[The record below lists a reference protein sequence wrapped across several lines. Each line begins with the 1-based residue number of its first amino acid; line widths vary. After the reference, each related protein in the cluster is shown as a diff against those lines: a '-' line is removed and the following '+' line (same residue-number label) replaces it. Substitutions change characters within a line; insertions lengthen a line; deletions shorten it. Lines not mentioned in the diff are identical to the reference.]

1 LAILEPF
8 ALAIGFLLSYSFDFT
23 NSYGFSIVI
32 LTIII
37 NIIIFPLT
45 LRQTRSTKRMQD
57 IQPELK
63 KLQKENKDNK
73 EKLNKEIAEL
83 YKTKGINPL
92 GCVLP
97 LIIQMPIWFAL
108 FRVLR
113 EPLDFIPNDA
123 SLFAQL
129 GEQAS
134 VLFYTMNLQI
144 PASEIVTW
152 VERIP
157 YLLLILL
164 VVLTALYQQNQL
176 TKKSGN
182 ANNPQA
188 KQMQMIGKI
197 MPLFFGFI
205 SWTLPSGLV
214 VYFLTGN
221 IFRIGQQSLIV
232 RIEENQKNKD
242 EQKDQKNQKD
252 QKDQKEDNNTS
263 ETSTETNDD
272 KDDPRKNRKKR
283 RRK

>member
-1 LAILEPF
+1 MAILEPF
-8 ALAIGFLLSYSFDFT
+8 ALAIGFLLSYSYDFT
-23 NSYGFSIVI
+23 NSYGFSIVA

-37 NIIIFPLT
+37 NIVIFPLT

-63 KLQKENKDNK
+63 KLQKQHKDDK
-73 EKLNKEIAEL
+73 EQLNKAIADL

-113 EPLDFIPNDA
+113 EPLVFIPKEA
-123 SLFAQL
+123 SLFTQL
-129 GEQAS
+129 DGPSS
-134 VLFYTMNLQI
+134 VLFYTMDLQI
-144 PASEIVTW
+144 PASEIAAW
-152 VERIP
+152 IDRIP
-157 YLLLILL
+157 YLVLILF
-164 VVLTALYQQNQL
+164 VVLTALFQQNQL

-182 ANNPQA
+182 SNNPQA
-188 KQMQMIGKI
+188 QQMQMIGKI

-221 IFRIGQQSLIV
+221 IFRIGQQALIV
-232 RIEENQKNKD
+232 KIEENQKAK
-242 EQKDQKNQKD
+242 EI

-263 ETSTETNDD
+263 ETSTENKDE

>member
-1 LAILEPF
+1 MAILEPF
-8 ALAIGFLLSYSFDFT
+8 ALAIGFLLSYSYDFT
-23 NSYGFSIVI
+23 NSYGVSIVV

-63 KLQKENKDNK
+63 KLQKQHKDNK
-73 EKLNKEIAEL
+73 EQLNKEIAEL

-97 LIIQMPIWFAL
+97 LIIQMPVWFAL

-113 EPLDFIPNDA
+113 EPLLFIPKEA
-123 SLFAQL
+123 SLFTQL
-129 GEQAS
+129 GDHSS
-134 VLFYTMNLQI
+134 VLFFTMDLQI
-144 PASEIVTW
+144 PASEISTW
-152 VERIP
+152 IDRIP
-157 YLLLILL
+157 YLVLILF
-164 VVLTALYQQNQL
+164 VILTALYQQSQL

-182 ANNPQA
+182 SNNPQA
-188 KQMQMIGKI
+188 QQMQMIGKI

-221 IFRIGQQSLIV
+221 IFRIGQQALIV
-232 RIEENQKNKD
+232 KIEENQQEKTDKKNLTEEDNKPDTSPIKD
-242 EQKDQKNQKD
+242 E
-252 QKDQKEDNNTS
+252 
-263 ETSTETNDD
+263 

>member
-1 LAILEPF
+1 MAILEPF
-8 ALAIGFLLSYSFDFT
+8 ALAIGFLLSYSYDFT
-23 NSYGFSIVI
+23 NSYGFSIVV

-63 KLQKENKDNK
+63 KLQKQHKDNK
-73 EKLNKEIAEL
+73 EQLNKEIAEL

-97 LIIQMPIWFAL
+97 LIIQMPVWFAL

-113 EPLDFIPNDA
+113 EPLLFIPKEA
-123 SLFAQL
+123 SLFTQL
-129 GEQAS
+129 GDHSSA
-134 VLFYTMNLQI
+134 LFFTMDLQI
-144 PASEIVTW
+144 PASEISTW
-152 VERIP
+152 IDRIP
-157 YLLLILL
+157 YLVLILF
-164 VVLTALYQQNQL
+164 VILTALYQQSQL

-182 ANNPQA
+182 SNNPQA
-188 KQMQMIGKI
+188 QQMQMIGKI

-221 IFRIGQQSLIV
+221 VFRIGQQALIV
-232 RIEENQKNKD
+232 KIEENQQEKTDKKNLTEEDNKPDTSPIKD
-242 EQKDQKNQKD
+242 E
-252 QKDQKEDNNTS
+252 
-263 ETSTETNDD
+263 

>member
-8 ALAIGFLLSYSFDFT
+8 ALAIGFLLSYSYDFT
-23 NSYGFSIVI
+23 NSYGFSIVV

-63 KLQKENKDNK
+63 KLQKQHKDNK
-73 EKLNKEIAEL
+73 EQLNKEIAEL

-97 LIIQMPIWFAL
+97 LIIQMPVWFAL

-113 EPLDFIPNDA
+113 EPLLFIPKEA
-123 SLFAQL
+123 SLFTQL
-129 GEQAS
+129 GDHSS
-134 VLFYTMNLQI
+134 VLFFTMDLQI
-144 PASEIVTW
+144 PASEISTW
-152 VERIP
+152 IDRIP
-157 YLLLILL
+157 YLVLILF
-164 VVLTALYQQNQL
+164 VILTALYQQSQL

-182 ANNPQA
+182 SNNPQA
-188 KQMQMIGKI
+188 QQMQMIGKI

-221 IFRIGQQSLIV
+221 IFRIGQQALIV
-232 RIEENQKNKD
+232 KIEENQQEKTDKKNLQEEDNKPDTSPIKD
-242 EQKDQKNQKD
+242 E
-252 QKDQKEDNNTS
+252 
-263 ETSTETNDD
+263 

>member
-1 LAILEPF
+1 MAILEPF
-8 ALAIGFLLSYSFDFT
+8 ALAIGFLLSYSYDFT
-23 NSYGFSIVI
+23 DSYGFSIVV

-63 KLQKENKDNK
+63 KLQKQHKDNK
-73 EKLNKEIAEL
+73 EQLNKEIAEL

-97 LIIQMPIWFAL
+97 LIIQMPVWFAL

-113 EPLDFIPNDA
+113 EPLLFIPKEA
-123 SLFAQL
+123 SLFTQL
-129 GEQAS
+129 GDHSS
-134 VLFYTMNLQI
+134 VLFFTMDLQI
-144 PASEIVTW
+144 PASEISTW
-152 VERIP
+152 IDRIP
-157 YLLLILL
+157 YLVLILF
-164 VVLTALYQQNQL
+164 VILTALYQQSQL
-176 TKKSGN
+176 TKKSCN
-182 ANNPQA
+182 SNNPQA
-188 KQMQMIGKI
+188 QQMQMIGKI

-221 IFRIGQQSLIV
+221 IFRIGQQALIV
-232 RIEENQKNKD
+232 KIEENQQEKTDKKNLQEEDNKPDTSPIKD
-242 EQKDQKNQKD
+242 E
-252 QKDQKEDNNTS
+252 
-263 ETSTETNDD
+263 

>member
-8 ALAIGFLLSYSFDFT
+8 ALAIAFLLSYSYDFT
-23 NSYGFSIVI
+23 NSYGFSIVV
-32 LTIII
+32 LTVII

-63 KLQKENKDNK
+63 KLQKQHKDNK
-73 EKLNKEIAEL
+73 EQLNKEIAEL

-97 LIIQMPIWFAL
+97 LIIQMPVWFAL

-113 EPLDFIPNDA
+113 EPLEFIPRDA
-123 SLFAQL
+123 SLFTKL
-129 GEQAS
+129 GDQAS
-134 VLFYTMNLQI
+134 ILFFTMNLQI
-144 PASEIVTW
+144 PASEIETW
-152 VERIP
+152 IDRIP
-157 YLLLILL
+157 YLVLILF
-164 VVLTALYQQNQL
+164 VILTALYQQSQL

-182 ANNPQA
+182 SNNPQA
-188 KQMQMIGKI
+188 QQMQMIGKI

-221 IFRIGQQSLIV
+221 IFRIGQQALIV
-232 RIEENQKNKD
+232 KIEENQENKS
-242 EQKDQKNQKD
+242 EKKDH
-252 QKDQKEDNNTS
+252 KEENDNS
-263 ETSTETNDD
+263 ETSPIKDD

>member
-1 LAILEPF
+1 MAILEPF
-8 ALAIGFLLSYSFDFT
+8 ALAIGFLLSYSYDFT
-23 NSYGFSIVI
+23 NSYGFSIVV

-63 KLQKENKDNK
+63 KLQKQHKDNK
-73 EKLNKEIAEL
+73 EQLNKEIAEL

-97 LIIQMPIWFAL
+97 LIIQMPVWFAL

-113 EPLDFIPNDA
+113 EPLLFIPKEA
-123 SLFAQL
+123 SLFTQL
-129 GEQAS
+129 GDHSS
-134 VLFYTMNLQI
+134 VLFFTMDLQI
-144 PASEIVTW
+144 PASEISTW
-152 VERIP
+152 IDRIP
-157 YLLLILL
+157 YLVLILF
-164 VVLTALYQQNQL
+164 VIMTALYQQSQL

-182 ANNPQA
+182 SNNPQA
-188 KQMQMIGKI
+188 QQMQMIGKI

-221 IFRIGQQSLIV
+221 IFRIGQQALIV
-232 RIEENQKNKD
+232 KIEENQQEKTDKKNLTEEDNKPDTSPIKD
-242 EQKDQKNQKD
+242 E
-252 QKDQKEDNNTS
+252 
-263 ETSTETNDD
+263 